1 MMEALGQ
8 GDVMAKGMMAG
19 GGDVR
24 RFMILALASSA
35 VFAVWTAMRLS
46 FRMFDRPRSKGRV
59 TDERSVAVRGFRRV
73 MYLWFFD
80 PQRRSKMI
88 GPMTNPVMVKEMRS
102 RRFGRSHW
110 TARLFALCL
119 VISLALTI
127 FTTTGTQQWG
137 VSELGQIVV
146 IMQFALIVLL
156 TPSLTGGMIASEIES
171 RGWALLQMTPMS
183 AVTIVVGKLLS
194 ALMSLLMVLV
204 ATVPCYLVMIRID
217 PNIGWIIQTSV
228 TLGLSTA
235 MALLVSAAIS
245 SMMRTTAAA
254 TATSYAVLIGL
265 VAGTMLFWLGRDAP
279 FSHSTVETMLMF
291 NPLATAL
298 HILGSRG
305 FESYDLVPGN
315 WMIITAVCALSL
327 IILTFQTWR
336 LARPQ

>member
-1 MMEALGQ
+1 
-8 GDVMAKGMMAG
+8 
-19 GGDVR
+19 
-24 RFMILALASSA
+24 
-35 VFAVWTAMRLS
+35 
-46 FRMFDRPRSKGRV
+46 
-59 TDERSVAVRGFRRV
+59 
-73 MYLWFFD
+73 
-80 PQRRSKMI
+80 MI